1 MSLLHAGFLDEI
13 AVLKGFL
20 ISPNARVT
28 VSVKKET
35 TGAIGHVVEARRT
48 RFSLVGGDEKVTV
61 IFSSCKTEI
70 WSAFLI
76 VDNLCATITV
86 VLFCINLSRACCTT
100 RSDSTSSALVASS
113 KSNISGFF
121 RTALPMATLCLC
133 PPDCCTPLS
142 PTLVE

>member
-61 IFSSCKTEI
+61 IFSSYSCMRIVTLRRSTGSLCCETYATLFPYQ
-70 WSAFLI
+70 SAG
-76 VDNLCATITV
+76 
-86 VLFCINLSRACCTT
+86 LFISLSEKLG
-100 RSDSTSSALVASS
+100 SLSLVANTLTYCSS
-113 KSNISGFF
+113 
-121 RTALPMATLCLC
+121 
-133 PPDCCTPLS
+133 
-142 PTLVE
+142 